1 MDVSIAPDFKSLATT
16 FPHLYVWTGI
26 WQEIGWDSIIYM
38 AALGSVSQELHEAAM
53 IDGASKWKRIRHV
66 DLPSILPTAGIMM
79 IIYQIA
85 CVVDWTV
92 GQVEMARGSYAGVAV
107 GALLGAALLLNVV
120 KNKPLVMTIGLVGL
134 QFTALP
140 TIMKM
145 VKAIMVEF
153 NVTGLIL
160 ALLSLLPA
168 VFAVLFLFR
177 GEKMTPEERMQY
189 VF

>member
-1 MDVSIAPDFKSLATT
+1 MAKVTVYKGKPGLTLLSWFANAMFFCGIAMAFSLQFSAAVFMVLFGMLLYCFINSRLNHQKARFKAT
-16 FPHLYVWTGI
+16 
-26 WQEIGWDSIIYM
+26 
-38 AALGSVSQELHEAAM
+38 
-53 IDGASKWKRIRHV
+53 
-66 DLPSILPTAGIMM
+66 TAGIMM

-145 VKAIMVEF
+145 VKAIMAEF